1 MNKATA
7 EAMLLIASILRLGE
21 SPALPTPLDDDSRL
35 RMMQCLQVLAKP
47 DPELVQVRGGRG
59 RRGQGE
65 RGEIGGLLRWGD
77 WVWLGSSPHSIT
89 GSALRPR
96 PRSRPRTPATRSSS
110 VRPVPPLRSGSKT
123 SAPASPPS
131 LPPRP
136 RPLSDLDPGLPRL
149 VHRPHAGQGHAG
161 GR

>member
-65 RGEIGGLLRWGD
+65 RGAPALGGLCVG
-77 WVWLGSSPHSIT
+77 
-89 GSALRPR
+89 
-96 PRSRPRTPATRSSS
+96 
-110 VRPVPPLRSGSKT
+110 
-123 SAPASPPS
+123 
-131 LPPRP
+131 
-136 RPLSDLDPGLPRL
+136 
-149 VHRPHAGQGHAG
+149 
-161 GR
+161 